1 MRLPS
6 AHHLLGLDRWRP
18 AAFRRLQVR
27 LVLLFFA
34 SCLPVLGAA
43 GPAADA
49 IGNHDSN
56 ALLLAV
62 VGILV
67 SLIGILV
74 VLNGAHLKEA
84 IWKKAR

>member
-1 MRLPS
+1 MKLVGI
-6 AHHLLGLDRWRP
+6 LLALAGWLIPLVGLTMTE
-18 AAFRRLQVR
+18 ALKVR
-27 LVLLFFA
+27 FA
-34 SCLPVLGAA
+34 
-43 GPAADA
+43 
-49 IGNHDSN
+49 
-56 ALLLAV
+56 LAV